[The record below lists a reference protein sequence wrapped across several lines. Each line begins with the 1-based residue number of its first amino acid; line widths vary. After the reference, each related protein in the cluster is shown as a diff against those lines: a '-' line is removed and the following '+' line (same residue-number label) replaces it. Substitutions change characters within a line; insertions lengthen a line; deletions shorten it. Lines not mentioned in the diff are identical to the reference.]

1 MKLDLNYLL
10 ATAIGVLGLMA
21 AQQHQEASEANARV
35 KSLEAD
41 VRTAVGQRL
50 DAEERQSDEIEKAR
64 GEKAV
69 ELWKTQQELE
79 QCKRDKK

>member
-10 ATAIGVLGLMA
+10 AAAIGVLGLMA
-21 AQQHQEASEANARV
+21 AQQHQEASDANARV
-35 KSLEAD
+35 KRLEAD
-41 VRTAVGQRL
+41 VRTAVGQKL
-50 DAEERQSDEIEKAR
+50 DAEERQSDEIERAKSASTL
-64 GEKAV
+64 